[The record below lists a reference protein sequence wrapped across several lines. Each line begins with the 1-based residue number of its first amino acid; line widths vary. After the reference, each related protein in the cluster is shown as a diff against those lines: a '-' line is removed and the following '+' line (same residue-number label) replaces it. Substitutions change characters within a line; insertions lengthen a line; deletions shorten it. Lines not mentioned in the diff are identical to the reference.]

1 MKTLFKTI
9 LFTFFFIQINA
20 QIDVGPDIT
29 ICQGDTV
36 NLSATVSVA
45 STNNYNISTINYSP
59 ESYYMGSNVTFPN
72 GGSG

>member
-1 MKTLFKTI
+1 MKILLKTI
-9 LFTFFFIQINA
+9 FFTFCFVQINA

-45 STNNYNISTINYSP
+45 STNSYNISTINYTRYS
-59 ESYYMGSNVTFPN
+59 ELI
-72 GGSG
+72 